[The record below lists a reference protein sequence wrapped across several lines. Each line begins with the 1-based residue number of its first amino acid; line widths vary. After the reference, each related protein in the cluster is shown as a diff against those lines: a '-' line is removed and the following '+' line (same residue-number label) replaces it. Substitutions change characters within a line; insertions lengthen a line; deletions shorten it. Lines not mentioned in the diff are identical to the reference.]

1 MPSIRMNLII
11 HYLLKSNGSLL
22 DARSCSVEVEL
33 DELAVVEGWVVSD
46 DIDEVDDSATDTVGV
61 KDIVLEAD
69 KTRLVAP
76 EVEDGRVMLVNQIVD
91 SIILLAEVAVEGL
104 MARLDDVDS
113 KETFETEDEITS
125 FEDNEDDTLDDDDGV
140 TVKLL
145 RVETGEE
152 EGTATIKDDVDVI
165 DIVLRADEDKDGP
178 AQKDVII
185 GISLEVVDWI

>member
-1 MPSIRMNLII
+1 MNLII

-69 KTRLVAP
+69 KRRLVAP

-104 MARLDDVDS
+104 MARLDDVEG

-152 EGTATIKDDVDVI
+152 ERTATIKDDVGVI
-165 DIVLRADEDKDGP
+165 DIVLRADEDKDCP

>member
-1 MPSIRMNLII
+1 MNLII

-165 DIVLRADEDKDGP
+165 DIVLRADEDEDGP

>member
-91 SIILLAEVAVEGL
+91 SIILFAEVAVEGL
-104 MARLDDVDS
+104 MARLDDVEG

-152 EGTATIKDDVDVI
+152 VGTATIKDDVDVI